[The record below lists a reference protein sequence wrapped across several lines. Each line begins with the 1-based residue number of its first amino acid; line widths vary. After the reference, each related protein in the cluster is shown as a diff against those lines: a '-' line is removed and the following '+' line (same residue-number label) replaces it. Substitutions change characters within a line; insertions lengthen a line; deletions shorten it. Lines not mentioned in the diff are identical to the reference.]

1 MRSWPRR
8 TLSVSKPSL
17 EAFPNSFPYL
27 IPLVNS
33 KFSHQCMLITMY
45 WGVGVGENNNF
56 LNHKEKEKKG
66 RLTLKHKLFSNHIY
80 RKPVLKRGQQ
90 MHKKLTYNLNKSSTS
105 SIQPSFPEQCQF
117 QPGSATSLYFSGSQP
132 WLYTGVT

>member
-1 MRSWPRR
+1 
-8 TLSVSKPSL
+8 
-17 EAFPNSFPYL
+17 
-27 IPLVNS
+27 
-33 KFSHQCMLITMY
+33 MLITMY